1 MKITAFIAF
10 LLAGQAL
17 FAQTFSAWPS
27 TVLNQELAFNE
38 ANECYIYFD
47 HPAVDTLH
55 LKWRQ
60 LVVMLP
66 EGWTAD
72 LCDYGLC
79 YTGIPVNGVMNPAYD
94 TIRPYLKLI
103 VQPNTT
109 AGSAWLWFRAIEI
122 GHDANFLDVYFNLY
136 TPGTVGVK
144 DADKGIVRV
153 FPNPASNTLFL
164 ENTATVELPC
174 MLSDMS
180 GKPIWQG
187 ALASKA
193 TQTIDLTPYSAGLYF
208 LRSAGKTEK
217 IFIQK

>member
-17 FAQTFSAWPS
+17 FAQTFTAWPS
-27 TVLNQELAFNE
+27 TVLDREVAFNE

-60 LVVMLP
+60 LAVMLP

-79 YTGIPVNGVMNPAYD
+79 YTGIPANGVMNPAYD
-94 TIRPYLKLI
+94 TVRPYLKLI
-103 VQPNTT
+103 VQPGTT
-109 AGSAWLWFRAIEI
+109 AGSAWLWFRAIETA
-122 GHDANFLDVYFNLY
+122 HDSNFLDVYFNLH
-136 TPGTVGVK
+136 TPGTVGVQE
-144 DADKGIVRV
+144 ADKNAVRV
-153 FPNPASNTLFL
+153 FPNPAINTLFVQ
-164 ENTATVELPC
+164 NNAARELPC
-174 MLSDMS
+174 LFSDLS
-180 GKPIWQG
+180 GKAIWQG

-193 TQTIDLTPYSAGLYF
+193 TQTIDLTPYPAGLYF
-208 LRSAGKTEK
+208 LKMPGKTEK
-217 IFIQK
+217 IVIQK